1 MSLNRTLEGTRIHI
15 RWQQKLRSNPV
26 TGTVRLIVRKLHK
39 RVFMQLYQKT
49 GHTVEWGMQR
59 RKWISNSRQV
69 VLVTSEAV
77 TAY

>member
-1 MSLNRTLEGTRIHI
+1 MSLNRTLEGTRIHT
-15 RWQQKLRSNPV
+15 RWQQKLPSNPV

>member
-26 TGTVRLIVRKLHK
+26 TGTVRLIVRKLRK

-77 TAY
+77 RAY